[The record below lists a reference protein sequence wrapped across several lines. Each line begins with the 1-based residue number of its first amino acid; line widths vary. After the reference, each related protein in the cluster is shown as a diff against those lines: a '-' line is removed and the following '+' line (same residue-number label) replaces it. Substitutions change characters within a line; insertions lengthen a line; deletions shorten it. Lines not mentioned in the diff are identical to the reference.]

1 MVGGVTMVGGGT
13 CPPQLPRGKNSYNC
27 QTCNR
32 TVRSTGNQLH
42 RLQKHMSGTYWFR
55 DSVKNHNF
63 SIKIENRNRGKPG
76 ALWHLSSVSSKPN
89 PSSWGCDPEA
99 GPSDGRPAPMA
110 MLCHPGLHPQ
120 PRRKHPALG
129 LDLPH

>member
-1 MVGGVTMVGGGT
+1 MVGGGT
-13 CPPQLPRGKNSYNC
+13 CPPQLPRGKISYNC

-76 ALWHLSSVSSKPN
+76 ALWHLSSDSCKPN
-89 PSSWGCDPEA
+89 PMSWGCVPEA
-99 GPSDGRPAPMA
+99 GPSGARPAPMVV
-110 MLCHPGLHPQ
+110 LSHPGLHSLTQ
-120 PRRKHPALG
+120 EEASSLVS
-129 LDLPH
+129 DLVH